1 MPYPTKRGRC
11 LAPRELPFTA
21 DSPDPLGTLAVS
33 NARTAPETIWKALAA
48 LAVSDAAA
56 ANSTAANYTPKAL
69 AALAVAER
77 HIPRSLRFAR
87 DRGRSATP
95 LRRERASP
103 FQSTRHRTAPLATA
117 PKPHR
122 SHTPPQPTALLAPVA
137 RFARFRRCVTPPSH
151 GTVRGGPGGP
161 HANRRAPSRLRA
173 RRPARGTRECE
184 RSEHDRGGWGGVRPA
199 GAVLSWRTERAR
211 VARGRAQRGRVTERP
226 LSRAKRSGA
235 RDMSLSDRE
244 RPEGFRRGPVTV
256 AAEMPSRADRE
267 LSRYAQRLPSRGWE
281 SQNTD
286 R

>member
-1 MPYPTKRGRC
+1 MSSFDPGASTPSIIYMSLIIIAILHCMPYPTKRGRC

-151 GTVRGGPGGP
+151 GT
-161 HANRRAPSRLRA
+161 
-173 RRPARGTRECE
+173 ARGPSATR
-184 RSEHDRGGWGGVRPA
+184 A
-199 GAVLSWRTERAR
+199 GARHRNGVADRYVSGP
-211 VARGRAQRGRVTERP
+211 VARGAP
-226 LSRAKRSGA
+226 SSGP
-235 RDMSLSDRE
+235 RK
-244 RPEGFRRGPVTV
+244 GGPV
-256 AAEMPSRADRE
+256 PSATTGNFKSLVVKTRPWASYR
-267 LSRYAQRLPSRGWE
+267 SCRTSCVRRSTPS
-281 SQNTD
+281 
-286 R
+286 